1 MSSSL
6 PRIGRGEFRSPWQ
19 QRIPPAHGACSYT
32 SFASSL
38 GRLASHTTRPEL
50 QSVQGH
56 GQSMARQSR
65 TSPWIAS
72 RPPTIRETRKW
83 QCQHVVWI
91 DLIVLF
97 SNVWHSYRYPSFS
110 PAEKAFLAS
119 SCTSSIVSSINR
131 RYRVLVSTL

>member
-72 RPPTIRETRKW
+72 RPPTIQETQKKKR
-83 QCQHVVWI
+83 QHEKKNEKKEQNT
-91 DLIVLF
+91 
-97 SNVWHSYRYPSFS
+97 NVWHSYRYPSFS

-119 SCTSSIVSSINR
+119 SCTSSIVSSINKR
-131 RYRVLVSTL
+131 KRKQNSTL